1 MTVLEEMGNV
11 MRAVPSPRSSV
22 REIADWYHAK
32 AQLLEHL
39 ARDAVGIE
47 AETMLGNARSAARHA
62 EELLSL
68 A

>member
-39 ARDAVGIE
+39 AGDLVGEE
-47 AETMLGNARSAARHA
+47 ADTMLDNARTAARHA
-62 EELLSL
+62 DELLSL
-68 A
+68 V